1 MFISCKIIQILGEN
15 TTVLAVYR
23 SCAQIKDPPNQ
34 KFKKLEYI
42 IITHHLLRIVRCV
55 NEEEKLPNAVH
66 VLHD

>member
-1 MFISCKIIQILGEN
+1 MISRITQKFKK
-15 TTVLAVYR
+15 TTALAVY
-23 SCAQIKDPPNQ
+23 PPNQ

-42 IITHHLLRIVRCV
+42 IITHYLFRIFRCV